1 MNAIV
6 KSVLPGSSASKTI
19 ISSGDILR
27 RINGYSINDILDY
40 RYHSYGTRL
49 MIELTGMGGRIKLVR
64 LNKQEGA
71 DIGLEFE
78 TFLMDRERSCAN
90 KCIFCFI
97 DQLPKGMRKTLYY
110 KDDDVRLS
118 FLQGN
123 YITLTNLS
131 KQDIERIIKLRVSP
145 VNISIH
151 TLDPQLRAFM
161 LGIKDGAAGIDAFLE
176 LARAGISIN
185 CQIVCCPGINDG
197 EQLRRTLRE
206 LFKLGPCVNSVAVV
220 PVGLTK
226 HRQGL
231 AELRS
236 FGSELALETVALV
249 NEFGEMSLQKRGVR
263 GFYCAD
269 ELYIKAGLEL
279 PPNSYY
285 EQYAQLENGVGMM
298 RLFIAEFD
306 DALARLRVR
315 RATPRN
321 SCGRKTRTLEARRFA
336 GTYLGRLPLNVKHS
350 KFTIV
355 TGVAASKYL
364 TELLKSYSEKCGKIN
379 VKVCTVRN
387 DFFGE
392 SVTVSGL
399 VTGGDIIKQLIGRDL
414 GSRLLIPQ
422 NMLRHGGGVFL
433 DDITV
438 AEVSE
443 ALGVDVRIVKQNGA
457 DLLRAIF
464 AG

>member
-6 KSVLPGSSASKTI
+6 KSVLPGSPASKTI
-19 ISSGDILR
+19 ISIGDILR
-27 RINGYSINDILDY
+27 RINGYKINDILDY
-40 RYHSYGTRL
+40 KYHSYGKRL
-49 MIELTGMGGRIKLVR
+49 MIELTGVGGRTKLVR
-64 LNKQEGA
+64 LNKPEGA

-78 TFLMDRERSCAN
+78 MFLMDKERSCSN

-161 LGIKDGAAGIDAFLE
+161 LGIKDGAPGIDAFLA
-176 LARAGISIN
+176 LASAGISIN

-197 EQLRRTLRE
+197 LELRRTLRE
-206 LFKLGPCVNSVAVV
+206 LYKLGSSINSVAVV

-231 AELRS
+231 TELRCFDS
-236 FGSELALETVALV
+236 GLALETVAQV
-249 NEFGEMSLQKRGVR
+249 NKFGERSFEKRGSRV
-263 GFYCAD
+263 FYCAD
-269 ELYIKAGLEL
+269 ELYIKSGLEL
-279 PPNSYY
+279 PPDSYY

-298 RLFIAEFD
+298 RLFITEFE
-306 DALARLRVR
+306 DALAHVR
-315 RATPRN
+315 GRRSATGNRRESKTLAQEAPR
-321 SCGRKTRTLEARRFA
+321 SAGAYVGKSLLTTRQ
-336 GTYLGRLPLNVKHS
+336 S
-350 KFTIV
+350 KFTVV

-364 TELLKSYSEKCGKIN
+364 TELLKRYSEKCGKIYA
-379 VKVCTVRN
+379 KVYAVRN

-399 VTGGDIIKQLIGRDL
+399 VTGGDIIEQLKGRDL

-422 NMLRHGGGVFL
+422 NMLRHGENVFL

-438 AEVSE
+438 TEVSE
-443 ALGVDVRIVKQNGA
+443 ALGADVQVVKQNGA
-457 DLLRAIF
+457 DLLRAIST
-464 AG
+464 G